1 MNKNFN
7 IGFQKTISLV
17 ILFAGIVIAISQ
29 WLFNRS
35 LWLDEA
41 MLANNI
47 LDKNFIDL
55 LKPLDN
61 YQAAPVLF
69 LWVVKLSSLLAG
81 TSELALRTFSLLCF
95 AFAGIFFLLYLKKR
109 TQNIIVLVFA
119 LGLFM
124 FNVFLIRYSSEL
136 KQYITDVFFS
146 TLFLFLIQHYTLN
159 KSNRTLLMLTIAGVL
174 GVFFSHIVVILI
186 NSTILLFVYDSVKNR
201 QVNKSE
207 ILSLLIWLIA
217 VLCVYFGFINNH
229 PTKKFMLSYW
239 ANAGAFLP
247 ISGSFLEIIEFF
259 KSKFNGIF
267 FQLLPFGQLASKG
280 FILLFILGIFNLLKE
295 KKWSLVIIYFS
306 PLFIHLILS
315 ALKIYPI
322 ENRFI
327 MYLLPFFIL
336 VIAEGFRLILSIS
349 SVSKREVVI
358 TIFSLVIPIVLI
370 KKTFENRVPIKI
382 EEVKE
387 LITYY
392 KQHAQN
398 EDKIYVYYS
407 TKPAIDYYLKT
418 KILNPNIPVIFGNKH
433 RENSEAYIK
442 EFPKNYKKI
451 WLFFTHIYKNEDKF
465 ILNELQKLGY
475 KEISRYKSVGACLYC
490 IQVI

>member
-1 MNKNFN
+1 MKSKNATFEIVLLN
-7 IGFQKTISLV
+7 LLLGTGF
-17 ILFAGIVIAISQ
+17 ILAFIQ
-29 WLFNRS
+29 FYYNRS

-47 LDKNFIDL
+47 IDKNFIDL

-81 TSELALRTFSLLCF
+81 TSELALRTFSFLCF
-95 AFAGIFFLLYLKKR
+95 AFAGIFFLRYLKKH

-119 LGLFM
+119 LGLFV
-124 FNVFLIRYSSEL
+124 FNAFLIRYSSEL

-159 KSNRTLLMLTIAGVL
+159 KSKRTLLILTIAGVS

-186 NSTILLFVYDSVKNR
+186 NSTILLFVYDSVKNK

-247 ISGSFLEIIEFF
+247 ISGSFLEIMEFL
-259 KSKFNGIF
+259 KSKFIGIF

-280 FILLFILGIFNLLKE
+280 FIILFILGIFNLLKE
-295 KKWSLVIIYFS
+295 KKWSLVIFYFS

-315 ALKIYPI
+315 ALKIYPL

-327 MYLLPFFIL
+327 IYLLPFFIL

-358 TIFSLVIPIVLI
+358 TILSIVIPLVMI
-370 KKTFENRVPIKI
+370 KKTFENRFPIKI

-387 LITYY
+387 LITYFN
-392 KQHAQN
+392 QHAQN

-407 TKPAIDYYLKT
+407 AKPAINFYLKT
-418 KILNPNIPVIFGNKH
+418 KIFNPNFPVIFGNNH

-442 EFPKNYKKI
+442 EFPKKYKKI
-451 WLFFTHIYKNEDKF
+451 WLFFTHIYKNEDKY

-475 KEISRYKSVGACLYC
+475 KEISKYKSVGACLYC